1 MQRLIY
7 TSSARYNLKPSH
19 INDIL
24 GHARANNRN
33 VGITGL
39 LVFHEGVFLQVLE
52 GEHSTLTQLYARIRR
67 DWRHTDC
74 KALLAEPVAARMFPD
89 WTMAYRPGEALEAMQ
104 TRLLGDIMSVVG
116 SCKSGEFEDQPMLN
130 VYLRAFLASVRIRDA
145 A

>member
-1 MQRLIY
+1 M
-7 TSSARYNLKPSH
+7 
-19 INDIL
+19 
-24 GHARANNRN
+24 
-33 VGITGL
+33 
-39 LVFHEGVFLQVLE
+39 FLQVLE

-116 SCKSGEFEDQPMLN
+116 SCKSGEFEDHPMLN
-130 VYLRAFLASVRIRDA
+130 VYLRAFVTSVRMRDA